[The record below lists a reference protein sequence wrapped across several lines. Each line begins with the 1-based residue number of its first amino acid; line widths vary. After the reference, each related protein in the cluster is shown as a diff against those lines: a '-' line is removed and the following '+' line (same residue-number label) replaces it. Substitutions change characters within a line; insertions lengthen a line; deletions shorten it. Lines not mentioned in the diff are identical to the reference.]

1 MVRSLASGR
10 SASPTARSEAGGIT
24 IQLTDF
30 LGPVARVTPVRIAV
44 LADIHGNL
52 PALRAVLDELDRE
65 PVDAIVV
72 AGDVVGGPLVRETL
86 ELLAARR
93 EPTRWVRGNCER
105 EAVAVYDG
113 APVSADPA
121 GRAAAWSAQALDSR
135 WRDELAAWPISLG
148 LDDVRFCHGSPRRDD
163 EILTRATPDDVLTE
177 ALADVAEP
185 LIVGGHTHQQMVRN
199 VRGAVTYANAGSVGM
214 PYEGRPAAFW
224 MIVEDGAPAMR
235 ETTYDLSEAVQELR
249 ASGFADVEEQ
259 LGSSLLDP
267 TDPDWVAAFFEHGAG
282 RGEDPGEPRNA
293 S

>member
-105 EAVAVYDG
+105 ETVAIYDG
-113 APVSADPA
+113 APVSDGPA

-135 WRDELAAWPISLG
+135 WRDELAAWPISLE

-163 EILTRATPDDVLTE
+163 EILTRITPDDVLTE

-224 MIVEDGAPAMR
+224 MIVDDGVPDPR
-235 ETTYDLSEAVQELR
+235 QTSYDLAEAVEELR

-259 LGSSLLDP
+259 LGGSLLDP

-282 RGEDPGEPRNA
+282 RGDDPGEPPSA
-293 S
+293 A